1 MSLGSFSGMKG
12 NDNPFAV
19 GMNFNNR
26 ESLTFSEN
34 RTESTAAE
42 SMFSASGV
50 SVGKNG
56 SIVDIGRRTSFAKD
70 RMRRFTAQNLQN
82 RSARPAPTEP
92 VIPTNFSAV
101 QIMDRPSL
109 VAEES
114 STNKINVEPITKTR
128 DLGRIEEEEK
138 KQSFEDQIG
147 IDSCL
152 ELNE

>member
-1 MSLGSFSGMKG
+1 MKG

-70 RMRRFTAQNLQN
+70 RMRRFTA
-82 RSARPAPTEP
+82 
-92 VIPTNFSAV
+92 
-101 QIMDRPSL
+101 
-109 VAEES
+109 
-114 STNKINVEPITKTR
+114 
-128 DLGRIEEEEK
+128 
-138 KQSFEDQIG
+138 
-147 IDSCL
+147 
-152 ELNE
+152 